1 MRYWTEGSGDE
12 STLKSTWRRPYYGPR
27 SNDIE
32 MTSYALLTYV
42 RRNESAM
49 AAPIMKWI
57 ASKQNE
63 LGGYSSTQVI
73 LRISGCVNENCVNVF
88 ATWRNFTASPA
99 QIFMAFKSSS
109 IVVCCV
115 SSKKL

>member
-1 MRYWTEGSGDE
+1 MIAYEELSQHVYRHSCATGGMRYWTEGSGDE
-12 STLKSTWRRPYYGPR
+12 STIKPLWWRPYYAPR

-42 RRNESAM
+42 RRNEVAM

-73 LRISGCVNENCVNVF
+73 PRISGCVLN
-88 ATWRNFTASPA
+88 
-99 QIFMAFKSSS
+99 IFLSMLMFFSVIANY
-109 IVVCCV
+109 C
-115 SSKKL
+115 